1 MRIIIWGFCVWL
13 FSASV
18 VHAQSRETYQGPF
31 TLNKDTITGEA
42 NYRYF
47 LENKDTIFD
56 GSFEFQRVR
65 LNTLKNGNTEVNSF
79 EIFGKFEENKKSGT
93 WVYFNKRLV
102 PSTNVRVSEY
112 DVSYPARGRSFLIQ
126 SRFKNGAPSGDWT
139 FLKKRIEAGAPS
151 DTLRFGRLAFLNE
164 KLNKAVFLKS
174 ADTIVEGRFTNNLL
188 DGDWTFNAHDSCG
201 TRELKTFDKG
211 RLQRHRIT
219 LCEEEITFTY
229 PWLAELDTALL
240 IDTLEYSQLV
250 TDIIALSLK
259 SQLSGKG
266 DDMKFVDY
274 SIATNL
280 FVQSELKDF
289 WYDGKIDVWNAVG
302 QPKVK
307 PTYGQM
313 VVNQFPFEEGERA
326 VYEELIA
333 AIDSFELT
341 LKLLKDNPYLEI
353 GKYAYSR
360 IAILSA
366 VLSEYKKHT
375 DAYKHIRQLLKND
388 ALLYIPRKELLRH
401 LIFDV
406 TFPDFI
412 AYELKESQRTESYDF
427 VQIQSSSL
435 NNIEGFRALTASIN
449 KEINNLS
456 MELDV
461 LLEVVRK
468 ELALTEFEEDMVIK
482 KDSINKLFA
491 GAFEDF
497 NDYHRDVAE
506 EVKGFTERQFKTYI
520 NLDVEQKREVVD
532 DYIACFQHAIRLYE
546 ELSDLPRKLSRLDDV
561 YTRTV
566 WNAFLMVDMDERV
579 KERVYEPVVNIL
591 YPYLINELKKDI
603 NCEIIKLHSDLI
615 TEVYSNML
623 DLRDVDTRDLERLL
637 RRERNPYVI
646 LENVL
651 NPSLRR

>member
-1 MRIIIWGFCVWL
+1 MRIIFWSCCVWL
-13 FSASV
+13 FFTSFI
-18 VHAQSRETYQGPF
+18 HAQSKETYQGPF
-31 TLNKDTITGEA
+31 TLNNDTVSGEA
-42 NYRYF
+42 NFRYF
-47 LENKDTIFD
+47 IEKKDTIFD
-56 GSFEFQRVR
+56 GSFEYQRVR
-65 LNTLKNGNTEVNSF
+65 LNVLKSGETEVNSV
-79 EIFGKFEENKKSGT
+79 ELFGKFENDYKSGA

-102 PSTNVRVSEY
+102 PSDNVRVSEY

-139 FLKKRIEAGAPS
+139 FLKKRIEAGSPS
-151 DTLRFGRLAFLNE
+151 DTLRFGRLAFSNR
-164 KLNKAVFLKS
+164 KLNNAVFLKS
-174 ADTIVEGRFTNNLL
+174 ADTLVEGRFTNNLL
-188 DGDWTFNAHDSCG
+188 DGDWTFNANDSCG

-229 PWLAELDTALL
+229 PWLAELDTDLP
-240 IDTLEYSQLV
+240 IDTLEYNQLV

-266 DDMKFVDY
+266 NDIKFVDY
-274 SIATNL
+274 AVATNL

-289 WYDGKIDVWNAVG
+289 WYDGKKDIWNAIG
-302 QPKVK
+302 QSKVK
-307 PTYGQM
+307 PSYGQM
-313 VVNQFPFEEGERA
+313 VVNQFPFDEGEQA
-326 VYEELIA
+326 VYDELVTA
-333 AIDSFELT
+333 LDSFELT

-353 GKYAYSR
+353 GKYAYRR

-366 VLSEYKKHT
+366 VISEYKKHNDT
-375 DAYKHIRQLLKND
+375 YKHIRRLLKND
-388 ALLYIPRKELLRH
+388 ALLYMPRKDLLRH
-401 LIFDV
+401 LIYDV
-406 TFPDFI
+406 FFPDSI
-412 AYELKESQRTESYDF
+412 AYEFKETQRRESYDF

-435 NNIEGFRALTASIN
+435 NNIEGFKALTASIN

-491 GAFEDF
+491 GAFDDF

-506 EVKGFTERQFKTYI
+506 EVKGFTERQFKTYV
-520 NLDVEQKREVVD
+520 NLNVEEKREVID
-532 DYIACFQHAIRLYE
+532 DYIDCFRHTIRLYE
-546 ELSDLPRKLSRLDDV
+546 ELSDLPRKLRRLDDV

-579 KERVYEPVVNIL
+579 KERVYNPVVNIL
-591 YPYLINELKKDI
+591 YPYLMDELSRDI
-603 NCEIIKLHSDLI
+603 NCEIIELHTNLFK
-615 TEVYSNML
+615 EVYSNML
-623 DLRDVDTRDLERLL
+623 DIRDVDTKELERIL
-637 RRERNPYVI
+637 RREKDPNVI

-651 NPSLRR
+651 NRNWRR